1 MNTSSAM
8 ESNFTLDQANYVGRL
23 ESSFLAEVCRMEEG
37 VLQSARLMP
46 YLRVMLTQDGG
57 ATIMDAIAIGNFY
70 HVEKY
75 VYKVGN
81 VYRFPRGMFEIRPRT
96 SQDSLSSY
104 RYDLW
109 FLNFSVE
116 KDSLKKIDRLFSHV

>member
-75 VYKVGN
+75 VYKKLKFYDISVRSGTFT
-81 VYRFPRGMFEIRPRT
+81 VFHVACLRSVLVHRRT
-96 SQDSLSSY
+96 
-104 RYDLW
+104 RYQ
-109 FLNFSVE
+109 V
-116 KDSLKKIDRLFSHV
+116 IDTTCGF